1 MLARQFAQ
9 THPPLQKVQDHL
21 LFEFQTE
28 PPMPCHSQLSSKPAR
43 PVQSSAAYLSNFRG
57 SLQSGLFVFGPLMD
71 ERTPA
76 RMRVGVIGSPGGI
89 SRYHEWLAAATQY
102 IPAVDDS
109 SPHHMAFP
117 GFESVFK
124 TPWPSLPVIEL
135 PVPGSE
141 ISNRIR
147 IADRHKAI
155 FETVSLFEG
164 PISRNIREDDLGID
178 VWFVVIPDE
187 VLRFGRP
194 LSRLTSSER
203 IPVPDA
209 LGLRYAQRLFREPSL
224 FFEDMQKA
232 QVYRY
237 ELNFHHQ
244 LKARLISARAVIQV
258 VRESSLGFRPEGD
271 QERPRRL
278 QDPATMA
285 WNLCTTGFFKAGGR
299 PWKLAEVRN
308 GVCYVGLVFKKNT
321 VDPSSGN
328 ACCGAQMF
336 FDSGDGLVFK
346 GAMGPWYSTATK
358 EFHLSS
364 QEAKRLIATV
374 VKSYEEIHGDP
385 PKELLA
391 CTPIS
396 RQL

>member
-1 MLARQFAQ
+1 
-9 THPPLQKVQDHL
+9 
-21 LFEFQTE
+21 
-28 PPMPCHSQLSSKPAR
+28 
-43 PVQSSAAYLSNFRG
+43 
-57 SLQSGLFVFGPLMD
+57 
-71 ERTPA
+71 
-76 RMRVGVIGSPGGI
+76 
-89 SRYHEWLAAATQY
+89 
-102 IPAVDDS
+102 
-109 SPHHMAFP
+109 MAFP

-285 WNLCTTGFFKAGGR
+285 WNLCTTGFF
-299 PWKLAEVRN
+299 
-308 GVCYVGLVFKKNT
+308 
-321 VDPSSGN
+321 
-328 ACCGAQMF
+328 
-336 FDSGDGLVFK
+336 
-346 GAMGPWYSTATK
+346 
-358 EFHLSS
+358 
-364 QEAKRLIATV
+364 
-374 VKSYEEIHGDP
+374 
-385 PKELLA
+385 
-391 CTPIS
+391 
-396 RQL
+396 